1 MAKSQGYTT
10 AEVKAGVFL
19 TFCLGLFVAM
29 LFVYGKASRIWRGR
43 QELTVVFTSVTS
55 LRPDAPVRFNGVEVG
70 RVKGIHILS
79 LNEDALKKL
88 PQPFTLRDLDNL
100 PLTESEKT
108 DLRKK
113 VAGTSLADEV
123 LKAKKEEEF
132 QAAVKE
138 KLADRTMIE
147 LTLEVLPPRGK
158 EEGTKRYRV
167 DDQVRISTTLL
178 GDTSVEIASGNGA
191 AIEPNQ
197 DRLILGISG
206 DFFTNLGK
214 SIEQVKEILASV
226 SDVVGTQERE
236 SVRKAL
242 RRFDTITERIENVV
256 NVADKRLPA
265 TWDKIDVLAD
275 SAKKDLDAIG
285 ETIGGLQPQISKTLT
300 TADEAVKDLQK
311 RLGDLADE
319 ARQAVVDVKG
329 EVKPI
334 LEDVHYITGHS
345 KDDFPA
351 LVKNAKDLA
360 ARLKLSADKLDGVL
374 STGDRLLQ
382 ESYPDLRRLILAFRM
397 GAENFKDAT
406 DLIKRK
412 PWLIINKPPQES
424 AMEKPLE
431 TARKLEEATKRFREL
446 NTELQAIRRSM
457 TPPEGTPAKVPADQL
472 KRLDFLIQELNI
484 LSDVV
489 KESADQSRKIVLPE
503 FQRKKGAFIEA
514 PEAPAASAK

>member
-1 MAKSQGYTT
+1 MAKSSGYTT
-10 AEVKAGVFL
+10 AEVKAGLFL
-19 TFCLGLFVAM
+19 TFCLALFVAM
-29 LFVYGKASRIWRGR
+29 LFVYGKAARIWRGR
-43 QELTVVFTSVTS
+43 LELKVVFTSVTS

-70 RVKGIHILS
+70 RVRAIEIRSLDEKYLS
-79 LNEDALKKL
+79 RL
-88 PQPFTLRDLDNL
+88 PGPFNSRDLDNL
-100 PLTESEKT
+100 PLTESEKAE
-108 DLRKK
+108 LRKK
-113 VAGTSLADEV
+113 VASTSLVDEV
-123 LKAKKEEEF
+123 MRAKKDEEF
-132 QAAVKE
+132 QQAIRE

-147 LTLEVLPPRGK
+147 LTLDVLNEKDG
-158 EEGTKRYRV
+158 GKRYRM
-167 DDQVRISTTLL
+167 DDQVRISTSLL
-178 GDTSVEIASGNGA
+178 GDTSVEIASGNGEPA
-191 AIEPNQ
+191 ASGQ
-197 DRLILGISG
+197 DRLVLGISG

-226 SDVVGTQERE
+226 SDVVGAQERE

-265 TWDKIDVLAD
+265 TWDKIDLLAD

-285 ETIGGLQPQISKTLT
+285 DTVTALQPQLSKTLT

-311 RLGDLADE
+311 RIGDLADE

-329 EVKPI
+329 QVKPI
-334 LEDVHYITGHS
+334 LEDVQYITGHS

-374 STGDRLLQ
+374 ATGDRLLQ

-397 GAENFKDAT
+397 GAENFKEAT

-412 PWLIINKPPQES
+412 PWLIINKPAGET
-424 AMEKPLE
+424 AFEKPLD

-446 NTELQAIRRSM
+446 NTELQAIRRGM
-457 TPPEGTPAKVPADQL
+457 TPPAGTPAKVPAEQL
-472 KRLDFLIQELNI
+472 KRLDFLIQELNV
-484 LSDVV
+484 LSEVLKD
-489 KESADQSRKIVLPE
+489 SADQSRKVVLPE
-503 FQRKKGAFIEA
+503 FERKKGAFVEA
-514 PEAPAASAK
+514 PEAVETAK

>member
-1 MAKSQGYTT
+1 MAKGQGYTS

-19 TFCLGLFVAM
+19 TFCLALFVAM
-29 LFVYGKASRIWRGR
+29 LFVYGKAARIWRGR
-43 QELTVVFTSVTS
+43 QELKVVFTSVTS

-70 RVKGIHILS
+70 RVRTIEILN
-79 LNEDALKKL
+79 LTEKNLARL
-88 PQPFTLRDLDNL
+88 PGPYTLRDLDNL
-100 PLTESEKT
+100 PLTESEKIE
-108 DLRKK
+108 LRKK
-113 VAGTSLADEV
+113 VVTTSLVDDV
-123 LKAKKEEEF
+123 LRQKKEEEF
-132 QAAVKE
+132 QQAVRE

-147 LTLEVLPPRGK
+147 LTLEVLNPRGK
-158 EEGTKRYRV
+158 EDGAKRYRV

-191 AIEPNQ
+191 AVDPNQ
-197 DRLILGISG
+197 DRLVLGISG

-226 SDVVGTQERE
+226 SDVVGAQERE

-275 SAKKDLDAIG
+275 SAKKDLDTIG
-285 ETIGGLQPQISKTLT
+285 ETVSILQPQISRTLT
-300 TADEAVKDLQK
+300 TADESVKDLQK

-329 EVKPI
+329 QVKPI

-345 KDDFPA
+345 KDDFPL

-374 STGDRLLQ
+374 ATGDRLLQ

-397 GAENFKDAT
+397 GAENFKEAT

-412 PWLIINKPPQES
+412 PWLIINKPTGET
-424 AMEKPLE
+424 AFEKPLD

-446 NTELQAIRRSM
+446 NTELQAIRRGM
-457 TPPEGTPAKVPADQL
+457 APPAGAPQKTSSEQL

-484 LSDVV
+484 LSDVI
-489 KESADQSRKIVLPE
+489 KDSADQTRKVVLPE
-503 FQRKKGAFIEA
+503 FERKRGAFVEA
-514 PEAPAASAK
+514 PEATATETK